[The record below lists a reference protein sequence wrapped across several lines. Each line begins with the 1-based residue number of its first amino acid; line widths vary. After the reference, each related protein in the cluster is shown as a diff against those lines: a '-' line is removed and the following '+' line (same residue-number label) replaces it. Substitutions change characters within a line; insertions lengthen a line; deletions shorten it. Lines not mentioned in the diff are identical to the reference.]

1 MGKYDWCVRCDC
13 DLDPPNY
20 SGYCEDC
27 IDLPDIDNER
37 ELEGEKK
44 MIKKIGWHSS
54 GTTNTSY
61 DGYGV
66 ILIDDTPKKSLPKK
80 SNFKPGGKW
89 ANKMSKGGRK

>member
-54 GTTNTSY
+54 GTTTSTDY
-61 DGYGV
+61 NRGG
-66 ILIDDTPKKSLPKK
+66 IFIIENRRKKK
-80 SNFKPGGKW
+80 
-89 ANKMSKGGRK
+89 